1 MKIVTAAEM
10 RAIDLATT
18 EKHGVPSLTLMEN
31 AGTAVAEFARRHF
44 DFSSVCVVC
53 GKGNNGGDGFVAARH
68 LREAGKKVSV
78 IVLTGGPKGLKGDAA
93 SMFRKLG
100 IRPQWVANEENF
112 ADPGIQKALRSDLIV
127 DAILGTGF
135 KPPLREL
142 AQKAVEV
149 INGLPSP
156 VLAVDLPSGADADDP
171 DSASSLHVHS
181 DGIVTFTAPKAVH
194 VFGDLTSGP
203 VAVAG
208 IGSPPEA
215 VSVNSALKEDV
226 ITAADVQAIALPRP
240 VDAHKGQ
247 FGHVLVIGGSVG
259 KAGAAAMVGMAA
271 LRTGAGLVT
280 VACPRSVQ
288 PTVAAFAPELMTVP
302 LPETPEGTI
311 SLLALTQREEL
322 LKGKTA
328 VVIGPGLSRNS
339 ETAEFVRDFV
349 SVCYTSLVIDADGI
363 NAFEGR
369 PEEIRKDAGDNS
381 FRVITPHPGEMATLM
396 GIFADDIQHGRIN
409 VARNAALSTGVC
421 VVLKGHRTVV
431 AGPRGHVWINPTG
444 NPGMAK
450 GGSGDVLAGIMGA
463 VIARRFDGIS
473 GVKSVAD
480 PEGHKIN
487 ILKQKQKQKY
497 GAKDREAAKLLAE
510 KMASKADEVL
520 TLLATLNAGRAVYLH
535 GLAGDIAREL
545 YGESSMIATDIID
558 CIADAM
564 EACHKEAADSFA
576 YLHR

>member
-44 DFSSVCVVC
+44 DFDSVCVVC

-93 SMFRKLG
+93 AMFRKLG
-100 IRPQWVANEENF
+100 IKPQWVATEENF
-112 ADPGIQKALRSDLIV
+112 TDAGIRKALQSDLIV
-127 DAILGTGF
+127 DAVLGTGF

-149 INGLPSP
+149 INGLASP
-156 VLAVDLPSGADADDP
+156 VLAVDLPSGIDADDVEG
-171 DSASSLHVHS
+171 DSSLHVHA
-181 DGIVTFTAPKAVH
+181 DGIVTFTAPKPVH

-215 VSVNSALKEDV
+215 VSANSALKEDV
-226 ITAADVQAIALPRP
+226 ITAADVQAMALPRSL
-240 VDAHKGQ
+240 DAHKGQ

-302 LPETPEGTI
+302 LPETSEGTI

-363 NAFEGR
+363 NAFEGC
-369 PEEIRKDAGDNS
+369 PEEIRRDPGDNS
-381 FRVITPHPGEMATLM
+381 FRVITPHPGEMATLT
-396 GIFADDIQHGRIN
+396 GIATDAIQMER
-409 VARNAALSTGVC
+409 VDCARDTARKTGAC

-431 AGPRGHVWINPTG
+431 ASPRGHVWINPTG

-450 GGSGDVLAGIMGA
+450 GGSGDVLAGMMGA
-463 VIARRFDGIS
+463 ILAPRHDGIAAL
-473 GVKSVAD
+473 KSVAD
-480 PEGHKIN
+480 PEGRQIN
-487 ILKQKQKQKY
+487 ALKRKHQKY
-497 GAKDREAAKLLAE
+497 GFKDRETGSLLAE
-510 KMASKADEVL
+510 KMSAKTEEAF
-520 TLLATLNAGRAVYLH
+520 TLLGTLNAGRAVYLH

-564 EACHKEAADSFA
+564 ETCHKEAADSFA